1 MTKRFFLTGITLLSL
16 VLLGLSLFAS
26 WQKPQFQ
33 SILELYQTN
42 IVLQAQTWE
51 AYNSNDNQLSEILQA
66 IVGDG
71 AIQSANKH
79 YEETRN
85 SVQESID
92 KTVPNSVEKTSKTR
106 LEELFKLR
114 DELDLQL
121 GILQAKQSNI
131 ETAIS
136 TWNQIQPSER
146 TELTKTAQVLIGIWS
161 IPPRLLPNAQPLIQK
176 KKIWLVGFAILP

>member
-71 AIQSANKH
+71 AILNANNQ

-85 SVQESID
+85 SVQKSID
-92 KTVPNSVEKTSKTR
+92 KAETVTNSVQEISKTR
-106 LEELFKLR
+106 LEELFRLR

-131 ETAIS
+131 KTAIS

-146 TELTKTAQVLIGIWS
+146 TEITKTAQVLIGIWNT
-161 IPPRLLPNAQPLIQK
+161 PPRLLPNACIVTGKQIGRAH
-176 KKIWLVGFAILP
+176 V